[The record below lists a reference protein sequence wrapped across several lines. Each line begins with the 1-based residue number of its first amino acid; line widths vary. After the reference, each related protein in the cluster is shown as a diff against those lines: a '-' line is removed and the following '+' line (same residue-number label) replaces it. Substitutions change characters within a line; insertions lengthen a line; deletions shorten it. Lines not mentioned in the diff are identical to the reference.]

1 MLTKGDLAAIQRM
14 FDSSKK
20 ETNEK
25 FISMDKRFD
34 GMDKRLDNMDKRL
47 DNMDKRLDN
56 MNKRLDELTIR
67 VDGLANSLQKNTEE
81 LVELISAGFDSYEKR
96 MQHVEEKV
104 FKTN

>member
-1 MLTKGDLAAIQRM
+1 MLTKGDLTAIQRM

-34 GMDKRLDNMDKRL
+34 GMNKRLDNMD
-47 DNMDKRLDN
+47 
-56 MNKRLDELTIR
+56 KRLDELTIR

>member
-34 GMDKRLDNMDKRL
+34 GMDKRL